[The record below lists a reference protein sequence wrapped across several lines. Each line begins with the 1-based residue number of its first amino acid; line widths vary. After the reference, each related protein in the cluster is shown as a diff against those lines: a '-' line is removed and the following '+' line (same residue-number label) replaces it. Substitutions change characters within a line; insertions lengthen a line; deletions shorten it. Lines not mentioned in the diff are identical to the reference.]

1 MMSNLKELAWKNQK
15 GMGALQWIL
24 VLLIVAFFAL
34 LAFRVVPLYT
44 ENQYV
49 VAGLKNLVNLDEKLT
64 ELSDSEIHKRMENF
78 YTINYVKSEGAQK
91 IVIEREDDH
100 VLVKIDYSAS
110 ANIFTNQ
117 PFLGT
122 VDIVVHFKNHL
133 DSDAP
138 RECCAPLKE

>member
-1 MMSNLKELAWKNQK
+1 MKSNLKELAWKNQK

-49 VAGLKNLVNLDEKLT
+49 VAGLKSLVNLDEKLT
-64 ELSDSEIHKRMENF
+64 ELSDSEIRKRMENF
-78 YTINYVKSEGAQK
+78 YTINYVKSEGAQQ

-138 RECCAPLKE
+138 RECCTPLKE